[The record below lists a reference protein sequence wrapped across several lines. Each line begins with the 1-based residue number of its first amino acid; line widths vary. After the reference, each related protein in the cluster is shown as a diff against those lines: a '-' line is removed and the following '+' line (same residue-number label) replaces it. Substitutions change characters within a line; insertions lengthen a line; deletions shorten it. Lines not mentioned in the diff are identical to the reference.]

1 MGNSVQR
8 VLWMSMA
15 ALIALGGLLLACA
28 GSGPPAGDRPV
39 SAAVWDLEDLSST
52 DHGQAGMGEV
62 LSGQIAARIG
72 ESGNYQMVERQHLLT
87 AIEELHLGSSDLAD
101 PETRLRLGRII
112 GAQQM
117 VFGAFQVIG
126 KQLRLDLRR
135 VDVASGKILKTASG
149 TATTSDLNEWLRAAD
164 QAATALVMP

>member
-1 MGNSVQR
+1 
-8 VLWMSMA
+8 
-15 ALIALGGLLLACA
+15 
-28 GSGPPAGDRPV
+28 
-39 SAAVWDLEDLSST
+39 
-52 DHGQAGMGEV
+52 
-62 LSGQIAARIG
+62 
-72 ESGNYQMVERQHLLT
+72 

-117 VFGAFQVIG
+117 IFGAFQVIG

-149 TATTSDLNEWLRAAD
+149 TATAADLNEWLRAAD
-164 QAATALVMP
+164 EAAAALMMP

>member
-1 MGNSVQR
+1 MTNRAQR
-8 VLWMSMA
+8 ALWRWVA
-15 ALIALGGLLLACA
+15 IVTALAGLIACA
-28 GSGPPAGDRPV
+28 ASGPSVGGRPV
-39 SAAVWDLEDLSST
+39 SAAVWDLEDLSSMG
-52 DHGQAGMGEV
+52 HGQAGMGEV

-72 ESGNYQMVERQHLLT
+72 EDGNYQMVERQNLLK

-117 VFGAFQVIG
+117 IFGAFQVVG

-149 TATTSDLNEWLRAAD
+149 TAATADLNEWLRAAD
-164 QAATALVMP
+164 EAASALIAP